1 MRKTNQDGVAHVGLI
16 VVLIL
21 VIALVAFAFWRIQDE
36 ATDSD
41 TTQPTSS
48 EVEQSEPIEDA
59 SELEAIEDELEA
71 TDIDAELGTDELD
84 EVIE

>member
-16 VVLIL
+16 IVLIL
-21 VIALVAFAFWRIQDE
+21 VIALVVFAFWRIQDE
-36 ATDSD
+36 SADTDS
-41 TTQPTSS
+41 TQPTTS
-48 EVEQSEPIEDA
+48 EVEQSEPIQDA
-59 SELEAIEDELEA
+59 SELEAIEEELET